1 MMPWLSLRP
10 ASLAGS
16 IFLFFLFSG
25 TLSMAQIQS
34 MAPKTAT
41 RAVVV
46 GISNYQ
52 NIAKL
57 RFAHKDAEAFA
68 EYLRSAA
75 GGHVPEDHIMLLTN
89 EKATQAQ
96 IGSALFWLFSDSE
109 EGDLAIIYFSGHGD
123 VETKL
128 TKNGYLL
135 AYDVNKSTYMAGGA
149 ISIRDLQDIV
159 TNLTIDKKVQVLVI
173 TDACHSGNLAGS
185 ESGGSLTTAAALATS
200 FGKDLKIMSC
210 KADELSLE
218 DERWGGGHS
227 VFSYYLLDGLRGLA
241 DVDEDRTVSLLEIG
255 RFLQD
260 SVRRATA
267 SLDRRQT
274 PVTKGD
280 EDQVIAKVD
289 AATLAALK
297 QKYNPQPAAV
307 VSVKD
312 PKATALN
319 SDSAVMRLYR
329 EFEEAMRTGHLLEP
343 EAGSAYSI
351 FQQIKDQPAMRTYKN
366 GMRNDLAVTLQDEAQ
381 KAIKE
386 YLNADPREMR
396 KRWDLN
402 TSRYQLYPKYLE
414 KAAELL
420 GPGYFSYNQIK
431 VKEYYFSGLSIRLQ
445 GEKSKIKAEKDSL
458 YTIAKA
464 FQEKTLE
471 LDSTAAY
478 AYNELGILA
487 RRFENYEQSVA
498 YFNKATI
505 HSPTWVLPWANLCG
519 SYNEIGQIESAEKSG
534 LKAFSLDSTSALT
547 NYNLGY
553 VYWTK
558 ETPEK
563 AAYYFEKTIEYSPDY
578 SNAYFNLGL
587 YHYRNGTYTSAE
599 QMFEEYKRRVPTDPD
614 VYENL
619 GEVSLKLGKTE
630 IAETHFLKAI
640 EIDPQYVAA
649 RLGLSELYLSKGE
662 LNKSDEW
669 FKEYSKMRPD
679 DSNGFFYLA
688 LRNSQNVSLA
698 LKYLESA
705 FQKGFNDLNR
715 LKAESRLNTIRNKS
729 EYAKLVKKYFP
740 DRT

>member
-1 MMPWLSLRP
+1 MPKLSRRFFSVAV
-10 ASLAGS
+10 ASLL
-16 IFLFFLFSG
+16 IFLFSG
-25 TLSMAQIQS
+25 TFSVAQIQS

-41 RAVVV
+41 RAVVI

-52 NIAKL
+52 NIVKL

-75 GGHVPEDHIMLLTN
+75 GDNVPDDHIMLLTN

-96 IGSALFWLFSDSE
+96 IGAALSWLFTDSQ

-135 AYDVNKSTYMAGGA
+135 AFDVNKSTYMAGGA

-159 TNLTIDKKVQVLVI
+159 TILTVEKKVRVLVI
-173 TDACHSGNLAGS
+173 TDACHSGNLAGN
-185 ESGGSLTTAAALATS
+185 ESGGSLTTAAALANS

-210 KADELSLE
+210 KADELSME

-241 DVDEDRTVSLLEIG
+241 DVDEDRKVSLMEIG

-267 SLDRRQT
+267 SMDRRQT

-289 AATLAALK
+289 AATLAAVK
-297 QKYNPQPAAV
+297 QKYNPQPKAAV
-307 VSVKD
+307 SAKD
-312 PKATALN
+312 PMATALN
-319 SDSAVMRLYR
+319 SDSAVLRLYR
-329 EFEEAMRTGHLLEP
+329 DFEEAIRTGHLLEP
-343 EAGSAYSI
+343 EAGSAYTL
-351 FQQIKDQPAMRTYKN
+351 FQLIKDQPAMRTYKN

-381 KAIKE
+381 KAISE

-420 GPGYFSYNQIK
+420 GPNHFSYKQIK
-431 VKEYYFSGLSIRLQ
+431 VKECYFTGLSIRLQ
-445 GEKSKIKAEKDSL
+445 GEQSKIKAEKDSL

-464 FQEKTLE
+464 FQEKTLA
-471 LDSTAAY
+471 LDSIAPY

-487 RRFENYEQSVA
+487 RRFDNYEQSVE

-505 HSPTWVLPWANLCG
+505 YSPTWVLPWANLCG
-519 SYNEIGQIESAEKSG
+519 SYNELGQTELAEKSG

-558 ETPEK
+558 ELLEK
-563 AAYYFEKTIEYSPDY
+563 AAYYFQKTIEYSPEY
-578 SNAYFNLGL
+578 SNAYFNLGI
-587 YHYRNGTYTSAE
+587 YYFRKGNYTSAE
-599 QMFEEYKRRVPTDPD
+599 QMFEEYKRRIPTDPD

-619 GEVSLKLGKTE
+619 GEVTLKLGKPE
-630 IAETHFLKAI
+630 IAEAHFLKAL
-640 EIDPQYVAA
+640 EINPQYAAA

-669 FKEYSKMRPD
+669 YKEYSKIRPD
-679 DSNGFFYLA
+679 DANGFFYLA
-688 LRNSQNVSLA
+688 LRNSQNTSLA
-698 LKYLESA
+698 LNYLESA
-705 FQKGFNDLNR
+705 FKKGFKDIDR
-715 LKAESRLNTIRNKS
+715 LKVEPRLNTIRNKPEFS
-729 EYAKLVKKYFP
+729 KLVKKYFP